1 MAQSSNIIHG
11 AFRDPKTKEDLLD
24 RMMRRDFSGDLA
36 DLAEN
41 RNLQMERIRPHVI
54 RLTFGASGKTFDLT
68 VHKPRPAE
76 SGKPVRQ
83 KARAAPA
90 AGSGEVVGGQ
100 RQQRNRGG
108 RNKQQASNDGGQ
120 AQH

>member
-1 MAQSSNIIHG
+1 MAQSNPITQG

-36 DLAEN
+36 DLAEG

-54 RLTFGASGKTFDLT
+54 RLKFGATGKTFDLT
-68 VHKPRPAE
+68 VHKPRPEGTSTPKKKATRAE
-76 SGKPVRQ
+76 TV
-83 KARAAPA
+83 
-90 AGSGEVVGGQ
+90 AGEAVGGQ
-100 RQQRNRGG
+100 RTRQRGSRGG
-108 RNKQQASNDGGQ
+108 AKE